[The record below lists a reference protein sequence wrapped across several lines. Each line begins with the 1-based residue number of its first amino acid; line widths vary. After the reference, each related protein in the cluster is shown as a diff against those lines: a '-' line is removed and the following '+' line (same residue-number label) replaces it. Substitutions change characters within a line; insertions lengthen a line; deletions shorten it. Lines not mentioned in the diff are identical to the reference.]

1 MRCCLFKNLWERFR
15 TESPPR
21 RGRLVSQFFGHR
33 GESPMGRVGERVGD
47 GDSGRWEKIFL
58 LPSFLFPRTSS
69 RLTSLKLKN
78 RPIRLPEVGGHVVK
92 LPQFH
97 SVYGQFL
104 RRVQPL
110 LV

>member
-1 MRCCLFKNLWERFR
+1 
-15 TESPPR
+15 
-21 RGRLVSQFFGHR
+21 
-33 GESPMGRVGERVGD
+33 MGRVGERVGD
-47 GDSGRWEKIFL
+47 GESGRWEKIFL
-58 LPSFLFPRTSS
+58 LPSFLFPLPSDFFPR
-69 RLTSLKLKN
+69 TSLKLKN

>member
-1 MRCCLFKNLWERFR
+1 MRCCLCKNLSERLP

-33 GESPMGRVGERVGD
+33 RENPMGRVGD
-47 GDSGRWEKIFL
+47 GESGRWEKIFL
-58 LPSFLFPRTSS
+58 LPSFLFPLPSDFFPR
-69 RLTSLKLKN
+69 TSLKLKN
-78 RPIRLPEVGGHVVK
+78 RPIRLPEVASHVVK

>member
-1 MRCCLFKNLWERFR
+1 MGKNLHIDPLPSSF
-15 TESPPR
+15 
-21 RGRLVSQFFGHR
+21 
-33 GESPMGRVGERVGD
+33 
-47 GDSGRWEKIFL
+47 FL
-58 LPSFLFPRTSS
+58 LPSSLFLLP
-69 RLTSLKLKN
+69 SLKLKN